1 MYWRYCDGLQEIDS
15 CSGSVWSQLYAFG
28 WILSAEH
35 TALVILVSV
44 LCLPVLF
51 LWCSPFNRVL
61 YFPSVQVCINSK
73 GMPAWFAFSS
83 LLGYSV
89 WLAFKGEWEGENW
102 SARDH
107 SDECARKEERRETF
121 WSLSWF
127 LAHPFFSPLDIANL
141 FCKAFNLAN
150 KVKFVGV
157 SYW

>member
-1 MYWRYCDGLQEIDS
+1 MYWRYCDGLQEVDS
-15 CSGSVWSQLYAFG
+15 CSSSVWSQLYASG
-28 WILSAEH
+28 WILPAEH

-51 LWCSPFNRVL
+51 LWCPPFNRVL

-73 GMPAWFAFSS
+73 GMPAWFAVSS

-107 SDECARKEERRETF
+107 SDECARKEEGREPFETCLPSSRTLF
-121 WSLSWF
+121 SHRLTLRICFAKLLIWQVRWLSSWEF
-127 LAHPFFSPLDIANL
+127 HL
-141 FCKAFNLAN
+141 
-150 KVKFVGV
+150 
-157 SYW
+157 